1 MSLFVGNISKN
12 VKSRDLDDAFDR
24 YGRCSINYKV
34 RWVYL
39 RGLMLLLLMRMSEM
53 GKRPW
58 QSYRA
63 RTWEVSRSTSV
74 SKSSQVE
81 WSRRSGRYDPSS
93 SRRPPRRSR
102 DEIECYTCGEKGHYA
117 RECYQH
123 HSRKRRSRSREYRR
137 GDRDYR
143 RHGPRRSPSYPSR
156 GSRTPSPAPRYRK
169 SARDRSDSPDSR
181 DNYHYRDERRSPPG
195 RRERSR
201 SKEDKRH
208 Y

>member
-1 MSLFVGNISKN
+1 M
-12 VKSRDLDDAFDR
+12 
-24 YGRCSINYKV
+24 
-34 RWVYL
+34 
-39 RGLMLLLLMRMSEM
+39 E
-53 GKRPW
+53 KRPW
-58 QSYRA
+58 LSYRV
-63 RTWEVSRSTSV
+63 RIWEDSRSTSV
-74 SKSSQVE
+74 SDGVIFVE

-137 GDRDYR
+137 GGGGGGGGGERDYR
-143 RHGPRRSPSYPSR
+143 RHGGRRSPSYPSR
-156 GSRTPSPAPRYRK
+156 GSRTPSPPARYRK
-169 SARDRSDSPDSR
+169 SARDRSETPDSR

-208 Y
+208 YSDERSPSEHGRKNRATRSLSCMSVSEI